1 MIGNRTERILEAVI
15 REFVASGHPVS
26 SDELYEDYSFGIKP
40 ASIRAELLR
49 LTHAGFLEQP
59 HTSGG
64 RVPTESGYALWV
76 DELLRDIFGADEAAP
91 SMGKLFG
98 EALDGRLERVV
109 EPLVEE
115 LRLLGVGYDARD
127 REVYKS
133 GLDEL
138 CERIDFKTREDFLE
152 VVRDFDRLDA
162 SLARL
167 AANVSEGKPR
177 VFIGKSPITRSSHLS
192 VVVARYNVAGAPIFL
207 AAIGPKRM
215 DYKRAL
221 NVFKELPGG
230 KKTRKQENKK
240 AINQESKKARK
251 Q

>member
-1 MIGNRTERILEAVI
+1 MLNDRAGRILEAVI
-15 REFVASGHPVS
+15 REFVEGGAPVS
-26 SDELYEDYSFGIKP
+26 SEELYNDYNFGIKP

-64 RVPTESGYALWV
+64 RVPTERGYTLWV
-76 DELLRDIFGADEAAP
+76 DELLRDIFGTEETEAAP
-91 SMGKLFG
+91 LMSKMFG
-98 EALDGRLERVV
+98 EMLHGGLDRIVDPV
-109 EPLVEE
+109 VEE
-115 LRLLGVGYDARD
+115 LQVLGVGYEPNAS
-127 REVYKS
+127 EVYKS

-138 CERIDFKTREDFLE
+138 CEHIDFNTRKDFLE

-167 AANVSEGKPR
+167 AANVGEGKPR
-177 VFIGKSPITRSSHLS
+177 VFIGKSPITRSPHLS
-192 VVVARYNVAGAPIFL
+192 VVAARYNVGGAPIFL

-221 NVFKELPGG
+221 NVFKELPKG
-230 KKTRKQENKK
+230 KHKKEVKRKKK
-240 AINQESKKARK
+240 
-251 Q
+251 